1 VPVHEQNVR
10 PVALDALL
18 ENAVKYT
25 ESGDSIE
32 LQARAVGEVIVIE
45 VADSGPGVPL
55 DAAETIFDRSARM
68 RGDDRMGL
76 GIGLAIVDAIA
87 RAHGGS
93 CALQPS
99 AVGSTFAL
107 TLPGYRPDGVA
118 VVEA

>member
-1 VPVHEQNVR
+1 M
-10 PVALDALL
+10 L

-32 LQARAVGEVIVIE
+32 LRARAVDEIIVIE
-45 VADSGPGVPL
+45 VADSGPGVFRW
-55 DAAETIFDRSARM
+55 TTV
-68 RGDDRMGL
+68 
-76 GIGLAIVDAIA
+76 VDAIA

-107 TLPGYRPDGVA
+107 TLPGYRPAGVVA
-118 VVEA
+118 AEA